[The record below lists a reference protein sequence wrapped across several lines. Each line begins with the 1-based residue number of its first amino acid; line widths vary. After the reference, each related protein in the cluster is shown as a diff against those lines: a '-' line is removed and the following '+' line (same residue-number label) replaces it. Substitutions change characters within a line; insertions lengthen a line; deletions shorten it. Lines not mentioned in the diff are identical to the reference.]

1 MEKSKNVVMLRQMKV
16 FSQKITHLR
25 NARLNLLAAVDTS
38 AHNAPYVIK
47 CGNSESF
54 LSDSIKQMV
63 GKSIEV
69 ENYLKVSVRTLCR
82 FIDDFPKEAI
92 PVDFISTS
100 EWREKKLYLQSTVSD
115 KYCFEMDL
123 VYGKIVIKE
132 MPLP

>member
-1 MEKSKNVVMLRQMKV
+1 MLRQMKV

-25 NARLNLLAAVDTS
+25 NARLNLLAVVDTS

-123 VYGKIVIKE
+123 VDGKIVIKE